1 MYQNVNLNRTTV
13 DGRNPAP
20 VDLENIP
27 LFNIIY
33 IQGVFF
39 IDHLEIPDPGAHDEL
54 VENGRHLHAKDPLVT
69 LDP

>member
-1 MYQNVNLNRTTV
+1 MYQNVNSNRTTV

-27 LFNIIY
+27 LFIY
-33 IQGVFF
+33 KVFF

-69 LDP
+69 LVP